1 MVSKEEGVLLMGDKK
16 GKYKPY
22 KSAFLNSIYATG
34 EIGRAL
40 SQKNTKGIASLNDR
54 QKKIVDLIDIEMNK
68 SKGGTVRIF

>member
-1 MVSKEEGVLLMGDKK
+1 MGDKK

-40 SQKNTKGIASLNDR
+40 SQKNRKGIASLNDR
-54 QKKIVDLIDIEMNK
+54 QKKILECENLGIEVRRVNSIHGY
-68 SKGGTVRIF
+68 SKE

>member
-1 MVSKEEGVLLMGDKK
+1 MGNDK
-16 GKYKPY
+16 KYKPY

-54 QKKIVDLIDIEMNK
+54 QKKIVDLMRIEMSK
-68 SKGGTVRIF
+68 SKGGPVRIF

>member
-1 MVSKEEGVLLMGDKK
+1 MGDKK

-40 SQKNTKGIASLNDR
+40 SQKNRKGIASLNDR
-54 QKKIVDLIDIEMNK
+54 HFKKDC
-68 SKGGTVRIF
+68 

>member
-1 MVSKEEGVLLMGDKK
+1 MGDKK

-54 QKKIVDLIDIEMNK
+54 QKKIVDLMRIEMSK
-68 SKGGTVRIF
+68 SKGGPVRIF

>member
-1 MVSKEEGVLLMGDKK
+1 MGDDKK

-68 SKGGTVRIF
+68 SKGGTVRVF